1 MEKQGIHLSNYQMKI
16 LWAQLRYTDELKLTL
31 DFTPLLSPSSSFCP
45 VVDNRRGKYKDSG

>member
-45 VVDNRRGKYKDSG
+45 VVDNRRGKYRDSG